1 MAKKSPEVD
10 INEDIEVVGPGH
22 LLCQAREK
30 AGLTQEQVAEK
41 LNFRLALVKEIE
53 SDQFDHSLPET
64 FNRGYL
70 KNYAKLVN
78 VPSEDVLASFET
90 LNVAK
95 QQGAEMQSFSRQTEK
110 QAENN
115 RLMWATYLILA
126 GLVASTII
134 WWMQT
139 SESTVQPST
148 SVESNTSE
156 TNEQQIQTEADT
168 VDTQESS
175 IEVTESLNQVNDE
188 QDSVKELLSQE
199 GLESQTAKNNQ
210 VINEAVEQSPPANEQ
225 LLAVEKEN
233 EFVSLE
239 FTFSG
244 DCWVNIYDATG
255 ERLAWGIKKG
265 GYVMTISGK
274 APFKVTLGKPEL
286 VSLKYQENTVDLSK
300 FSRGNIAK
308 FELPLT
314 E

>member
-1 MAKKSPEVD
+1 MAKKSPEVE
-10 INEDIEVVGPGH
+10 INEDIEVVGPGQ
-22 LLCQAREK
+22 LLSQAREK
-30 AGLTQEQVAEK
+30 SGLTQEQVAEK

-53 SDQFDHSLPET
+53 ADQFDHSLPET

-78 VPSEDVLASFET
+78 VSSEDVLASFET

-115 RLMWATYLILA
+115 RLMWVTYLILA

-134 WWMQT
+134 WWVQYSDNIEPIAAATESDVAIVSQEDATTVESEPNVEQQSLEVTKANNEEVGAEVDSTLRT
-139 SESTVQPST
+139 SEEIAESAVQDNSDDASDGAEKNVST
-148 SVESNTSE
+148 
-156 TNEQQIQTEADT
+156 
-168 VDTQESS
+168 
-175 IEVTESLNQVNDE
+175 
-188 QDSVKELLSQE
+188 
-199 GLESQTAKNNQ
+199 
-210 VINEAVEQSPPANEQ
+210 NEQ

-286 VSLKYQENTVDLSK
+286 VSLKYQENSVDLSK

>member
-1 MAKKSPEVD
+1 MAKMSPKVD

-41 LNFRLALVKEIE
+41 LNFRLTLVKEIE

-78 VPSEDVLASFET
+78 VSSEDVLASFET

-134 WWMQT
+134 WWVQT
-139 SESTVQPST
+139 SDSSVQSAA
-148 SVESNTSE
+148 SVESNTTE
-156 TNEQQIQTEADT
+156 TVEQQPEIEQDNASTQEASSEVDKPSEETPTEQAVVTELISQDT
-168 VDTQESS
+168 V
-175 IEVTESLNQVNDE
+175 
-188 QDSVKELLSQE
+188 
-199 GLESQTAKNNQ
+199 ESQTAQSNQ
-210 VINEAVEQSPPANEQ
+210 VMNDAVEQTSSTNEQ

>member
-1 MAKKSPEVD
+1 MSPEVN

-53 SDQFDHSLPET
+53 LDQFDHSLPET

-78 VPSEDVLASFET
+78 VANEEVLASFET

-139 SESTVQPST
+139 SESTVQPVPT
-148 SVESNTSE
+148 VE
-156 TNEQQIQTEADT
+156 TNITEAVEQQPQTEQDVANSQDNAT
-168 VDTQESS
+168 EIAKLAEEVLTEQSS
-175 IEVTESLNQVNDE
+175 DA
-188 QDSVKELLSQE
+188 KLLSQE
-199 GLESQTAKNNQ
+199 AVESQTEQNSQAS
-210 VINEAVEQSPPANEQ
+210 NEVVEQASPTNEQ

>member
-1 MAKKSPEVD
+1 MAKKSPEVE
-10 INEDIEVVGPGH
+10 INEDIEVVGPGQ
-22 LLCQAREK
+22 LLSQAREK
-30 AGLTQEQVAEK
+30 SGLTQEQVAEK

-53 SDQFDHSLPET
+53 ADQFDHSLPET

-78 VPSEDVLASFET
+78 VSSEDVLASFET

-115 RLMWATYLILA
+115 RLMWVTYLILA

-134 WWMQT
+134 WWVQYSDNMEPIAATTESDVAIVSQEDATTVESEPNVEQQSLEVTKANNEEVGAEVDLTLRT
-139 SESTVQPST
+139 SEEIAESAVQDNNDDASDGAEKNVST
-148 SVESNTSE
+148 
-156 TNEQQIQTEADT
+156 
-168 VDTQESS
+168 
-175 IEVTESLNQVNDE
+175 
-188 QDSVKELLSQE
+188 
-199 GLESQTAKNNQ
+199 
-210 VINEAVEQSPPANEQ
+210 NEQ

-286 VSLKYQENTVDLSK
+286 VSLKYQENSVDLSK